1 MNANTK
7 QKAFLFN
14 SSVTCYF
21 TPTGSLLLYAYWKH
35 PYYLPHWT
43 DEIDNFR
50 LELSLLFRS
59 QVIYNHALER
69 FGYCYQKA
77 RRKASRKSGLTLPV
91 DCPWTI
97 EKILDED
104 WFPG

>member
-1 MNANTK
+1 M
-7 QKAFLFN
+7 
-14 SSVTCYF
+14 
-21 TPTGSLLLYAYWKH
+21 
-35 PYYLPHWT
+35 
-43 DEIDNFR
+43 
-50 LELSLLFRS
+50 SLLFRS

-77 RRKASRKSGLTLPV
+77 LRKASRKSGLTLPV
-91 DCPWTI
+91 DSPSTI